1 MREERCPKTQQS
13 FIIPFRYFL
22 KQIMRTQILRARF
35 AVRKSKPGMGHGLFA
50 TSALRKGDFILEYK
64 GRRIPTLRAD
74 ASKSRYLFEVDREW
88 TIDGSPRFNIA
99 RYINHSCK
107 PNCEADLREG
117 HIFIYASR
125 DIAKGEEFSIDYGEE
140 YFDEFIKPVGCKCS
154 GCSLQ
159 NTVYS

>member
-1 MREERCPKTQQS
+1 
-13 FIIPFRYFL
+13 
-22 KQIMRTQILRARF
+22 MRTQILRARF